1 MERTFYPGSEGE
13 QTDNGMRIRGFY
25 GMKKS
30 KDAKYGDNGCA
41 DDTHTRL
48 KFGFDSN
55 RLARRPDRWP
65 SPIKSVQSQS
75 NV

>member
-1 MERTFYPGSEGE
+1 MESESEGFME
-13 QTDNGMRIRGFY
+13 WKRVRMPSMVIMVALKIPIR
-25 GMKKS
+25 
-30 KDAKYGDNGCA
+30 
-41 DDTHTRL
+41 RL

-75 NV
+75 NVQ